1 MMCFKLKKSILAA
14 LTLLTASALMVPAQ
28 QPARTFAGTDPI
40 TSSHFVVTLNGIP
53 TPVLHAAMNLYFLN
67 FEAGKK
73 LKITVTADSDNFWA
87 SGVEVQPWRLGIRPV
102 RTGRTISFN
111 LDGPAKISI
120 SRPGDFLSTAEMLYL
135 FANPKEKDAP
145 TGPAPG
151 LQYFGPGE
159 YHQNLDAVTGG
170 AIYLAPG
177 AVVYGGLN
185 VWGVDHVRI
194 FGRGTIVY
202 DGPQN
207 PDNDD
212 GYMHK
217 KNWHCIVMDDAHDV
231 SIEGI
236 TCVTR
241 SRTWQVQM
249 KGTRNVR
256 FDNFKQIGAN
266 QGNANA
272 DGMDWLDGS
281 GDTTVHDS
289 FIRAADDI
297 FALQDSWEGY
307 GPKAFAI
314 DGVPVK
320 HMHIDDSVVSTSISN
335 VVRAGWPE
343 KSFAG
348 GDFSMTNVDVIH
360 AGLGG
365 CGIPFALME
374 VWADPHSRG
383 EGGGFHFDNIRLE
396 DWYALVWAQQQPIG
410 GISDLSFRD
419 IFALET
425 PSSMRS
431 ELEGRVHGVS
441 FDNVSMAGKVA
452 AKDSD
457 VPVSVIDG
465 ADEPT
470 FAQTGPTA
478 RITIPS
484 GLIRPGQKVRLEAAP
499 GMRLK
504 YEWTFGDGTHAQGRV
519 VKHRFPDGQGT
530 LLDNTGRFR
539 VLLHVTDANKRNAWS
554 YAPVVVAQALQPA
567 VSPAINT
574 STGLLWQSFESPS
587 QVASASGI
595 TPTFNPG
602 IASAGSTGYKASF
615 SGLIDIP
622 EDAGYVF
629 TLLANDA
636 GSLTIDG
643 KVVATTPA
651 PFANV
656 CHLAGDAVR
665 LSTASLALAKGLHR
679 IEAVDEHGQG
689 EDGFRILWQRPNAAP
704 EEIPASALSHEVQS
718 SVQH

>member
-1 MMCFKLKKSILAA
+1 MSSKQRKAILTV
-14 LTLLTASALMVPAQ
+14 LTLAMAPALSLPAQ
-28 QPARTFAGTDPI
+28 QSDKTAAASAPI
-40 TSSHFVVTLNGIP
+40 TSSHFVVTVDGKSE
-53 TPVLHAAMNLYFLN
+53 PVLHAAMNLYFLN

-73 LKITVTADSDNFWA
+73 AKITVTADSDNFWA
-87 SGVEVQPWRLGIRPV
+87 SGVEIQPWRFGIRPV
-102 RTGRTISFN
+102 RTGRTISFS
-111 LDGPAKISI
+111 LEGPAKISI
-120 SRPGDFLSTAEMLYL
+120 SRPGDFLSDAEMLYL
-135 FANPKEKDAP
+135 FANPKEKDPP
-145 TGPAPG
+145 TGPAPN

-202 DGPQN
+202 DGPQD
-207 PDNDD
+207 PLHDD

-217 KNWHCIVMDDAHDV
+217 KNWHCIVMDNAHDV
-231 SIEGI
+231 SVEGI

-249 KGTRNVR
+249 KGTRDVR

-281 GDTTVHDS
+281 GDTLVRDS
-289 FIRAADDI
+289 FVRAADDD

-307 GPKAFAI
+307 GPEAFAI

-320 HMHIDDSVVSTSISN
+320 HMHIEDSVVSTSISN

-383 EGGGFHFDNIRLE
+383 EGSGFHFDNIRLE
-396 DWYALVWAQQQPIG
+396 DWYSLLWAQQQPVG
-410 GISDLSFRD
+410 GISDITFKD

-425 PSSMRS
+425 PSTMHS
-431 ELEGRVHGVS
+431 EVKGRVHGVS
-441 FDNVSMAGKVA
+441 FDNVSTAGGIA
-452 AKDSD
+452 AKDAD
-457 VPVSVIDG
+457 LPISVIDG

-478 RITIPS
+478 RVTGPS
-484 GLIRPGQKVRLEAAP
+484 GLVRPGQKVRLEAAR
-499 GMRLK
+499 GAHLR
-504 YEWTFGDGTHAQGRV
+504 YEWSFGDGTYAHKRV
-519 VKHRFPDGQGT
+519 VKHRFPDSQGT

-539 VLLHVTDANKRNAWS
+539 VLLHVTDANQRNAWS
-554 YAPVVVAQALQPA
+554 YTPVVVAQALQPA
-567 VSPAINT
+567 ISPAIKT
-574 STGLLWQSFESPS
+574 SPGLLWQSFVKPS
-587 QVASASGI
+587 QIALSNGI

-602 IASAGSTGYKASF
+602 IASAGSAGYEAHF
-615 SGLIDIP
+615 SGLINVPGDG
-622 EDAGYVF
+622 GYVF

-643 KVVATTPA
+643 KVVASTPA

-656 CHLAGDAVR
+656 CGLAGNAVR
-665 LSTASLALAKGLHR
+665 PATASIALARGLHQ
-679 IEAVDEHGQG
+679 IEAVDEHSKG
-689 EDGFRILWQRPNAAP
+689 EDGFRILWQGPNAP
-704 EEIPASALSHEVQS
+704 VVEIPASVLSHEGQLPVQ
-718 SVQH
+718 Q